1 MRGNSMR
8 TKSLSDEAIGYS
20 VGIIVFIFLGYVI
33 YSFIFHKK
41 RKEVMSNYCQQN
53 GLKYTET
60 SEQILDCNEQFDMM
74 LRGKDQCLD
83 HIISGTRGD
92 YEFQI
97 FDFCYTLEKPNP
109 RFPTTTFNEEF
120 TETICCLKKKGKALP
135 HFYML
140 TDSLIQTNVGF
151 IPQVKEYIDVDLV
164 KINNDT
170 ETMVVKTRNEDEIL
184 NFFDL
189 PKTEAIKTKVD
200 GKYIYEGKG
209 EYLLVSYIEIMS
221 IKERLEILENALK
234 VFESL

>member
-1 MRGNSMR
+1 MRRNG
-8 TKSLSDEAIGYS
+8 LSDEAIGYT
-20 VGIIVFIFLGYVI
+20 VGLFVFVFIGFVI

-41 RKEVMSNYCQQN
+41 RKEVMSKYCQEN
-53 GLKYTET
+53 GLKYTEF
-60 SEQILDCNEQFDMM
+60 SEQILDCNEQFDMI
-74 LRGKDQCLD
+74 LRGKDQGLD

-97 FDFCYTLEKPNP
+97 FDFNYTLEKPDP
-109 RFPTTTFNEEF
+109 KFPKTTYNEEF
-120 TETICCLKKKGKALP
+120 TESICCLKKKGKALP

-184 NFFDL
+184 DFFDL
-189 PKTEAIKTKVD
+189 PKTDALQPILKEE
-200 GKYIYEGKG
+200 YIYEGKG
-209 EYLLVSYIEIMS
+209 EYLLVANLDIMS
-221 IKERLEILENALK
+221 VKERLELLDNAVK
-234 VFESL
+234 VFEVL